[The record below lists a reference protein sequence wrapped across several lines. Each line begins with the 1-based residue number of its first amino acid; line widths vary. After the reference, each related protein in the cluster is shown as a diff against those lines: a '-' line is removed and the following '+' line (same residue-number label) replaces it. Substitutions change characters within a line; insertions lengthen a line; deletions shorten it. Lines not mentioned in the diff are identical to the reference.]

1 MSIFVGPGDYAGG
14 GGYGGGYA
22 PARVG
27 AYQPTGAVFGA
38 TMDPKTLAK
47 QSVAELENELKEQQK
62 IANLRSSNA
71 AAKKDA
77 NANIAHINQA
87 LAAKQAPAA
96 PAKPAAPP
104 APPKQAAAPAGNKP
118 ANSAGKT
125 NDIKPANEPGVPRR
139 DALAKEAEK
148 AAVCDSSEVTAKLEA
163 DNNLISSLKDS
174 VQAETNRASN
184 IQAKVKELKAALSTA
199 EESLKKARQDLG
211 GKTGE
216 HEGATAALAEA
227 EANVRT
233 CTTSIASVDAN
244 VGMLGSG
251 LQTLKGEIEAL
262 AQKQEETLTLLAATD
277 AAKP

>member
-1 MSIFVGPGDYAGG
+1 MSIFVGPIDAI
-14 GGYGGGYA
+14 GGGYA

-27 AYQPTGAVFGA
+27 AYPPTGAVFGA

-47 QSVAELENELKEQQK
+47 QSVAQLQKELQEQQK

-87 LAAKQAPAA
+87 LAVAEKAAAEKAAAEKAGAGGAPAAPAKQAPAA
-96 PAKPAAPP
+96 PAKQAPAAP
-104 APPKQAAAPAGNKP
+104 
-118 ANSAGKT
+118 
-125 NDIKPANEPGVPRR
+125 GVVRK
-139 DALAKEAEK
+139 DALVKEAAK

-199 EESLKKARQDLG
+199 EESLKKARDELG